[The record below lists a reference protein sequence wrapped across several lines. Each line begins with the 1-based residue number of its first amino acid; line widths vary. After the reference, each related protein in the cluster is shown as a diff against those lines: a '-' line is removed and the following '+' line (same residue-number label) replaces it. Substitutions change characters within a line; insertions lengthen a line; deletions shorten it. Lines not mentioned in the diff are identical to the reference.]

1 MLARSASTVV
11 GAKPAGASCQGNRKN
26 ETGQKQKATVLFG
39 FFFLLLHRH
48 QPSSGI
54 VSYFDPMVKI
64 ISKSK

>member
-11 GAKPAGASCQGNRKN
+11 GAKLAGASCQGNRKN
-26 ETGQKQKATVLFG
+26 ETGQKQKAIVLWV
-39 FFFLLLHRH
+39 FLLLHRY

-54 VSYFDPMVKI
+54 VSYFDHMVKI